1 MTEISQ
7 ASEQGEGKSSRF
19 KARSGTKR
27 RPGQNEDRDAVGAAG
42 TEKGKT
48 AGDRR
53 GCLKVV
59 SHDGDEQW
67 RGGGDSSGEHYRSQR
82 SAIRIELEQIRVT
95 ECQRI

>member
-59 SHDGDEQW
+59 SHDGDEQR
-67 RGGGDSSGEHYRSQR
+67 RGGGVGGTVVGSITEVRGQQSG
-82 SAIRIELEQIRVT
+82 
-95 ECQRI
+95 